1 MIMTRRPGFTSRIL
15 VVFSVLS
22 IALPLV
28 LPGTAEAVRIK
39 DIATFS
45 GVRSNQ
51 LVGYGLVVGLGNTG
65 DTKDNFTKDSLINM
79 MERMGVA
86 VDSRNL
92 KAGNVA
98 SVMVTAS
105 LPVSAKA
112 GSNVDVTVSSI
123 GSATSLQGGVLLQ
136 TPLKG
141 VDGKIYALAQG
152 AIIVGGYSATGAAA
166 RTQKNSTTV
175 ASIPGGAIVEREVPF
190 SFNSQEELTLN
201 MQIADFSTTQQVV
214 EPAEQ
219 EHGRPVCQRAGY
231 QHSADQG
238 SFRLSGQS
246 CAAAGHGGES
256 GGHARITRQGGGG

>member
-166 RTQKNSTTV
+166 GHRRTAPRWRAFPAGPLWSAKCPSASTPRKNL
-175 ASIPGGAIVEREVPF
+175 P
-190 SFNSQEELTLN
+190 
-201 MQIADFSTTQQVV
+201 
-214 EPAEQ
+214 
-219 EHGRPVCQRAGY
+219 
-231 QHSADQG
+231 
-238 SFRLSGQS
+238 
-246 CAAAGHGGES
+246 
-256 GGHARITRQGGGG
+256 

>member
-175 ASIPGGAIVEREVPF
+175 ASIPGGAKI
-190 SFNSQEELTLN
+190 
-201 MQIADFSTTQQVV
+201 
-214 EPAEQ
+214 
-219 EHGRPVCQRAGY
+219 GRAHV
-231 QHSADQG
+231 
-238 SFRLSGQS
+238 
-246 CAAAGHGGES
+246 
-256 GGHARITRQGGGG
+256 

>member
-1 MIMTRRPGFTSRIL
+1 MYFYKECNVMIMTRRPVLTFR
-15 VVFSVLS
+15 VFAVFCVLG
-22 IALPLV
+22 IVCPLAF
-28 LPGTAEAVRIK
+28 PGSASAVRIK

-152 AIIVGGYSATGAAA
+152 AIIVGDTPPRGRRPGHRRTAPRWRAFPAGPLWSAKCPSASTP
-166 RTQKNSTTV
+166 RKNL
-175 ASIPGGAIVEREVPF
+175 P
-190 SFNSQEELTLN
+190 
-201 MQIADFSTTQQVV
+201 
-214 EPAEQ
+214 
-219 EHGRPVCQRAGY
+219 
-231 QHSADQG
+231 
-238 SFRLSGQS
+238 
-246 CAAAGHGGES
+246 
-256 GGHARITRQGGGG
+256 